1 MGTPLSLSLSLSR
14 KPTIVRN
21 ITSYYL
27 FYKINDLGILNL
39 SADNRK
45 QYGMINRIKEFS
57 DIAFQGVTGTS
68 IVPAYS
74 THNINSFNHS
84 LVSSLS
90 HSARKRI
97 IYESRLEYRIQNRE
111 KSMMKHSVTHS
122 GFMNPAQNRIMYPET
137 LIWSMFV
144 YSIFQI
150 SMQVKNILL
159 KIKLKNSN
167 IGFMPF
173 AMFELIPGQKQ
184 VLRIGNFGE

>member
-1 MGTPLSLSLSLSR
+1 
-14 KPTIVRN
+14 
-21 ITSYYL
+21 
-27 FYKINDLGILNL
+27 
-39 SADNRK
+39 
-45 QYGMINRIKEFS
+45 
-57 DIAFQGVTGTS
+57 
-68 IVPAYS
+68 
-74 THNINSFNHS
+74 
-84 LVSSLS
+84 
-90 HSARKRI
+90 
-97 IYESRLEYRIQNRE
+97 
-111 KSMMKHSVTHS
+111 MMKHSVTHS